1 MLNELLQTFGVDK
14 HGATLEVDPITWPTF
29 LSPCFI
35 DVETDEKD
43 GFVGLGMCF
52 DDKTVY
58 YFTQLST
65 NLSNFLSR
73 TRLVGHN
80 LKFDAKL
87 LVKWGVSLT
96 SENLYG
102 DTILM
107 SYVNNTTK
115 DSHSLKDLGKELG
128 YNWPTYKEIVGKGRS
143 KKTLDKQDVSL
154 VSSYCAMDVFVTY
167 KLYHLLRKSMNIN
180 QVSIY
185 NQIELPLMKVLFEME
200 IKGVRINVTK
210 LKELD
215 EHFRCK
221 LDSFQSNLRLLAG
234 KEINPNSNKQVADI
248 LIGRS
253 INLPKT
259 EKGNWKVDKWVLE
272 QYKDDEFVKV
282 LLEYNKIEK
291 LWSTY
296 TQGLLKRD
304 SLPRVYTTYNQVIKS
319 QQTERGISTGRLSS
333 SEPNL
338 QQIPTR
344 TDEGK
349 LLRELFV
356 PEEGNILID
365 ADYSQIEPRLVA
377 HFSQDPFLL
386 NVYKNDLDIYAQL
399 VEGTGRE
406 RNDGKTFMLALL
418 YGAGAKKLARNF
430 KCSEE
435 EAQSILD
442 SINKKILGVT
452 AWINRVKY
460 EARQKKGVYTI
471 MKRWIPIPG
480 ITTSDLY
487 ERYHW
492 ERTAVNYMIQGSA
505 AEVIKLA
512 MIQLRK
518 KDYLPLLTVH
528 DELLFEVPIMKNDGT
543 EYPFK
548 LDIKSTME
556 SIVPLSV
563 PLIAEVGIGINWRE
577 AKGE

>member
-1 MLNELLQTFGVDK
+1 MKIDNWGIHI
-14 HGATLEVDPITWPTF
+14 HGATLNINPSSWPTF

-35 DVETDEKD
+35 DCETDEKD
-43 GFVGLGMCF
+43 NLVGIGFCF
-52 DDKTVY
+52 DDKEVY
-58 YFTQLST
+58 YCTELTDQLK
-65 NLSNFLSR
+65 LFLSK

-80 LKFDAKL
+80 LKFDCKL
-87 LVKWGVSLT
+87 LVKWGVQISSDQLF
-96 SENLYG
+96 G

-115 DSHSLKDLGKELG
+115 ESHSLKDLGQELG

-143 KKTLDKQDVSL
+143 KKTLDKQDINL
-154 VSSYCAMDVFVTY
+154 TANYCAKDVFVTY
-167 KLYHLLRKSMNIN
+167 KLYHMLQKSMDIN
-180 QVSIY
+180 QRSIY
-185 NQIELPLMKVLFEME
+185 TQIELPLMKVLFEME
-200 IKGVRINVTK
+200 LKGVKINETR

-215 EHFRCK
+215 EHFRCQ
-221 LDSFQSNLRLLAG
+221 LDSFKSNLRLLAG
-234 KEINPNSNKQVADI
+234 KEINPNSNKQIADV

-259 EKGNWKVDKWVLE
+259 EKGNWKVDKWALE
-272 QYKDDEFVKV
+272 QYKDDEFVKI

-296 TQGLLKRD
+296 TQGLLKLD

-333 SEPNL
+333 SGPNL

-344 TDEGK
+344 TNEGK
-349 LLRELFV
+349 LLREIFI

-386 NVYKNDLDIYAQL
+386 NVYKNNLDIYSQL

-442 SINKKILGVT
+442 SINKKIVGVT

-480 ITTSDLY
+480 IASNDLY

-492 ERTAVNYMIQGSA
+492 ERTAVNYTIQGSA

-518 KDYLPLLTVH
+518 IGYIPLLTVH
-528 DELLFEVPIMKNDGT
+528 DELLYEVEQADFVRDFCPQHGLIIK
-543 EYPFK
+543 
-548 LDIKSTME
+548 DIME
-556 SIVPLSV
+556 SIIPLSV
-563 PLIAEVGIGINWRE
+563 PLVSEVGIGENWRK
-577 AKGE
+577 AKDE